1 MQSAGQGIC
10 RWEGWWHLPEALVCS
25 GPEVNLRS
33 PCMRVEVCW
42 LPFRLLGL
50 FPRDLFELG
59 LKTAQH
65 RGMEG
70 AGRMVAE
77 KEVSFSNWNRH

>member
-1 MQSAGQGIC
+1 
-10 RWEGWWHLPEALVCS
+10 
-25 GPEVNLRS
+25 
-33 PCMRVEVCW
+33 MRVEVCW